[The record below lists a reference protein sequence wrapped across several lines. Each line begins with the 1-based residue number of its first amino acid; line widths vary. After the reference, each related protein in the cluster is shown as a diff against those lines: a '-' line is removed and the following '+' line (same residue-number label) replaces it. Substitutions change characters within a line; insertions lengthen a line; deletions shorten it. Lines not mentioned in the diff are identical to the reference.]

1 MSTVLPLFPTAL
13 RASRL
18 HCLGA
23 GGREWR
29 MFALGLA
36 AALCG
41 SIVMGG
47 CSAPGAP
54 ASTTPPPVSFTCHSA
69 QQCTIKVVVDCAQSP
84 CTMKVPGAENVAA
97 NGFDVVW
104 EIAPA
109 AGQSYVFKNPGGIFF
124 KTQEGRNAFMCQ
136 AEMHDAR
143 YSCHGNRDGNTYLYG
158 IELVGTPAVA
168 VLDPWIV
175 NR

>member
-1 MSTVLPLFPTAL
+1 MSTVLPLFATAL
-13 RASRL
+13 RTSRL

-29 MFALGLA
+29 MFALGLV